1 MGMYDNLLAQERQRV
16 AQEAVDIPLGR
27 GALYLAAEGG
37 EQMRQGMR
45 GMLGM
50 EEPVIAEEQARMAQ
64 AQTLNNILTK
74 FKGKTSRQDYQAAM
88 NELIANGFLKEAEM
102 VSKYIKE
109 LPKATEPKT
118 YQDNY
123 GATRYLNTG
132 DTWQA
137 GTLVPGETA
146 QEAEKDSK
154 GADAKVKDNIL
165 NDLIIK
171 NDGDVTKASYDFK
184 EMMDD
189 AEARKYNPNA
199 FPNIAKKLDLTNK
212 ELSPI
217 KNDIKQT
224 EKIILLLNEAQN
236 GDTIA
241 WNNAAREM
249 AKLVGDSNI
258 SSLEVKTVTGG
269 GSFPDRLV
277 NNLSIWATG
286 VPGDKKIDEALN
298 VATVLAKALKD
309 DYNEKVNKF
318 TSLWADDM
326 TNAKTIS
333 LIVGDKYVTKPTT
346 NNYTPEELAA
356 VIAAKEAELAKKQ
369 GN

>member
-1 MGMYDNLLAQERQRV
+1 MNFANE
-16 AQEAVDIPLGR
+16 
-27 GALYLAAEGG
+27 
-37 EQMRQGMR
+37 MRKSM
-45 GMLGM
+45 
-50 EEPVIAEEQARMAQ
+50 
-64 AQTLNNILTK
+64 
-74 FKGKTSRQDYQAAM
+74 
-88 NELIANGFLKEAEM
+88 
-102 VSKYIKE
+102 
-109 LPKATEPKT
+109 PKAIEPKT
-118 YQDNY
+118 FQDNY
-123 GATRYLNTG
+123 GATRYLNSGT
-132 DTWQA
+132 TWQA

-146 QEAEKDSK
+146 QEATKDTR
-154 GADAKVKDNIL
+154 GADAIVKDNIL
-165 NDLIIK
+165 NDLILK
-171 NDGDVTKASYDFK
+171 NDGDTTKASYDFK

-189 AEARKYNPNA
+189 AQANIYNPNA

-217 KNDIKQT
+217 KDDINQT
-224 EKIILLLNEAQN
+224 EKIITLLKEAQN

-241 WNNAAREM
+241 WNTAAREM

-298 VATVLAKALKD
+298 VATVLAKSLQD
-309 DYNEKVNKF
+309 DYNKIVDKY
-318 TSLWADDM
+318 TSLWKDDM
-326 TNAKTIS
+326 TSDKTIS

-356 VIAAKEAELAKKQ
+356 VIAAKEAELA
-369 GN
+369 NN